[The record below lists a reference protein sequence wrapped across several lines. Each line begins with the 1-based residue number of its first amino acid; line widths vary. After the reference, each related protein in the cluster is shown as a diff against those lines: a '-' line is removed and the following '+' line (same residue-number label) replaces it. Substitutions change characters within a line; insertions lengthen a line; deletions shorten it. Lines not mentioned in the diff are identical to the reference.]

1 MATTKYKISEQVQR
15 LLMSNPSI
23 SGRFELNEIKILVGQ
38 VANQILKADYFGV
51 NLPEGDT
58 IPQNCMVYTYDNVA
72 VTTYKTSL
80 SRATLPSIP
89 ISLPRNMGV
98 LHVSKTNA
106 IDEPFIPIPT
116 SMYGIVKPQDL
127 LGDLSGLISYEVVG
141 KDIIFNTNLPGQSV
155 NAVYIRLVGVDIN
168 TVTDYEI
175 LPLTA
180 DMEAQVITQVFN
192 ILVQTPKDT
201 KPFDERE

>member
-155 NAVYIRLVGVDIN
+155 NSVYIRLVGVDIN
-168 TVTDYEI
+168 AVTDYEI

>member
-1 MATTKYKISEQVQR
+1 MATTKYKIAEQVQR